1 MNIFAASGVY
11 VEMSPWPPPFTMMER
26 QGYVA
31 AFKITLSREW
41 LKCKNGRMMRT
52 FLSWI
57 QPHLYGAILRHL
69 LNMSNSFLYSSTN
82 YFDNRLLP
90 NDLIIVRND
99 EDDDEGEREIKRVLQ
114 RQEDAHIMVRI
125 QSNSEFQVS
134 LRVQLRVHDHIGF
147 ILMYRMH
154 TKSDLDVLHMHET
167 RLR

>member
-31 AFKITLSREW
+31 AFKITLSLGW

-69 LNMSNSFLYSSTN
+69 LNTLNSFLYSSTN
-82 YFDNRLLP
+82 YFYNRLLP

-99 EDDDEGEREIKRVLQ
+99 EDDDEGERDIKRVLQ
-114 RQEDAHIMVRI
+114 RQEDAHITVEI
-125 QSNSEFQVS
+125 QSNSEFQVW

-147 ILMYRMH
+147 ILMYKTH
-154 TKSDLDVLHMHET
+154 TKSDLDVLHMHEK